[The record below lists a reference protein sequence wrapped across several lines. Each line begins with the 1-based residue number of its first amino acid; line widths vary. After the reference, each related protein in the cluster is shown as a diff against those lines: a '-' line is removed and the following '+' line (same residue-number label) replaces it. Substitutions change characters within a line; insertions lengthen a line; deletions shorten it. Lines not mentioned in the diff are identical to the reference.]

1 MAPKLQPMGRG
12 LLTRSDDVVPADNS
26 NADAPE
32 LLQPGDTHHPARRL
46 VQGRRTA
53 RTVAGTVAETVAGTV
68 AETVAGTGT
77 GTGTVEITV
86 AGTVAGTGA
95 ETREET
101 TVAGTGLTDDRRGD
115 VEAPQLQGGNVPA
128 AHQEVTSTSCWWRWM
143 GGAGRSQ
150 GDSQDELWQME
161 AGIGSNLLEVKPGS
175 TLQGRHI
182 QDMANAGHNNMMIEV
197 MSACLTLHH
206 RSQ

>member
-1 MAPKLQPMGRG
+1 MAPKLQPMVRG

-53 RTVAGTVAETVAGTV
+53 RTVAGTV
-68 AETVAGTGT
+68 
-77 GTGTVEITV
+77 
-86 AGTVAGTGA
+86 A